1 MKIEHIETLNEII
14 ETHPQFQK
22 TSLLYEGII
31 KSIGCTLERA
41 KDLAKT
47 HCNMVSFYAILT
59 TNGTLFGGYSD
70 YFSWMLKKGYCDIN
84 GYIKAEK
91 ATILEEIGI
100 TASLIKYK
108 ELEDIIDPIRLN
120 PDRFYQIKIKGNT
133 SGFHFMAGYIEDG
146 VFKLSDTS
154 YRGIG
159 VIAEDHINQKN
170 FEWIL
175 EI

>member
-1 MKIEHIETLNEII
+1 MKKINIEILNEII
-14 ETHPQFQK
+14 ETHPQFKK
-22 TSLLYEGII
+22 TSLLYDGIV
-31 KSIGCTLERA
+31 KSLGCTPDRS
-41 KDLAKT
+41 KDLAST
-47 HCNMVSFYAILT
+47 HCNMVSFYAVLT
-59 TNGTLFGGYSD
+59 ASGTYFGKYNE
-70 YFSWMLKKGYCDIN
+70 YFSWMLKKGYCDVN

-91 ATILEEIGI
+91 ATILEELGI
-100 TASLIKYK
+100 TASLLKYN

-146 VFKLSDTS
+146 IFKISDTS

-159 VIAEDHINQKN
+159 VIATDHITSKN
-170 FEWIL
+170 FVWIM